1 MMAEAPSRVPGLSLT
16 SLPARIVVLTVMRMG
31 DLLTAEEA
39 AALLRL
45 NVKRVQALA
54 RSGKLPALRSGRR
67 WLFDRAAI
75 QHHLAAGRHGTTH
88 AAELPGGT
96 ASAGEISARNQL
108 RGRIV
113 RLSIEGLMAEV
124 QVAIDSQVLTSIIT
138 RASAERLGLQ
148 VGMTVL
154 AVIKSTEVMVALPRR
169 E

>member
-1 MMAEAPSRVPGLSLT
+1 
-16 SLPARIVVLTVMRMG
+16 MRMG
-31 DLLTAEEA
+31 DLLTADEA

-75 QHHLAAGRHGTTH
+75 QRHLTSGGGAPASTI
-88 AAELPGGT
+88 ELSASVG
-96 ASAGEISARNQL
+96 SAGDISARNQL
-108 RGRIV
+108 RGQIV

-124 QVAIDSQVLTSIIT
+124 QIAIGSQILTSIIT
-138 RASAERLGLQ
+138 RASAERLGLH
-148 VGMTVL
+148 VGKSVL
-154 AVIKSTEVMVALPRR
+154 AVIKSTEVMVALPGR